1 MGDNHVAILLSQSEV
16 RIPRTHD
23 EMGKLKCEGCEAECA
38 IFHFPAFSDSVRA
51 KEEME
56 ELQERLRDDHRNSR
70 KHENS
75 VEFDLRK

>member
-16 RIPRTHD
+16 KIPRTHD
-23 EMGKLKCEGCEAECA
+23 EMGKVKCEGCEAQYA
-38 IFHFPAFSDSVRA
+38 IFHFLAFKGPVRA

-56 ELQERLRDDHRNSR
+56 ELQERLRDDHKNSR